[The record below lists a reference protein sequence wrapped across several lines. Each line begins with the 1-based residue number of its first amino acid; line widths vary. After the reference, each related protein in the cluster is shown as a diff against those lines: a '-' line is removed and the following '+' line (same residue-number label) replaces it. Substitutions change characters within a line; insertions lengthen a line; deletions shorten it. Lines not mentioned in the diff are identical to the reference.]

1 MNCEKCK
8 ELLVAYV
15 EDLLDESQK
24 QAIESHLKS
33 CPPCR
38 AEADKIVGLRER
50 LITNGKALAQSDL
63 EEKVLHRIV
72 QERSWRL
79 KKISKSSRQIQLWR
93 EIMKS
98 RITKLAAAAIVIIAV
113 IVGIYYS
120 GGSVQMAGVAWGEVL
135 RNVEKAQS
143 FMFQHQWIM
152 KTAKATTELNSVIYN
167 ASEYGIRRDMYVNEQ
182 LLSIAYVPP
191 TGNVITEVLPQ
202 MKKYALA
209 TLTEQQL
216 TEMHEQVNPRQIVK
230 EFMSF
235 EHTELGRDTINGIEV
250 EGIEVDDP
258 KFGIG
263 LFERGVGRLWVDVRT
278 NLPVRIELEGVAGG
292 GSMEMKIV
300 AYDFEWDVELG
311 ASDFEPNIPADY
323 TLLAKVDISA
333 DEETAIK
340 GLRIFAEFTDGR
352 YPSNLA
358 LMTVMKEA
366 GEALKK
372 KLASDPDWD
381 PETEPTPEQL
391 AKVPGMGQYPTIQA
405 ASMFYAK
412 LLDEDQ
418 EQDRDIAYYGG
429 TVTADDSEAVLMRWK
444 LSNGQYRVIFG
455 DLTVE
460 TVTAE
465 RLAELESGSAE

>member
-1 MNCEKCK
+1 MN
-8 ELLVAYV
+8 
-15 EDLLDESQK
+15 
-24 QAIESHLKS
+24 
-33 CPPCR
+33 R
-38 AEADKIVGLRER
+38 F
-50 LITNGKALAQSDL
+50 
-63 EEKVLHRIV
+63 
-72 QERSWRL
+72 
-79 KKISKSSRQIQLWR
+79 
-93 EIMKS
+93 
-98 RITKLAAAAIVIIAV
+98 TKLAAAAVVIMAV
-113 IVGIYYS
+113 MTGVHYF
-120 GGSVQMAGVAWGEVL
+120 GGSVQMASVAWGEVL
-135 RNVEKAQS
+135 RNVEQAQS
-143 FMFQHQWIM
+143 FMFQHQWTI
-152 KTAKATTELNSVIYN
+152 KTAEATTELNSVIYN
-167 ASEYGIRRDMYVNEQ
+167 ASEYGIRRDMYMNEKLQ
-182 LLSIAYVPP
+182 SIAYVPP

-216 TEMHEQVNPRQIVK
+216 REMHEQVNPRQMVK

-258 KFGIG
+258 KFNKG
-263 LFERGVGRLWVDVRT
+263 LFERSVGRLWVDVRT

-300 AYDFEWDVELG
+300 ACDFEWDVELG

-340 GLRIFAEFTDGR
+340 GLRNFAEFTSGR
-352 YPSNLA
+352 YPSDLA
-358 LMTVMKEA
+358 LMTVLKEA

-372 KLASDPDWD
+372 KFLSDPNRD
-381 PETEPTPEQL
+381 PNVEPSPEEVL
-391 AKVPGMGQYPTIQA
+391 KVPGMEKYPTIQA

-465 RLAELESGSAE
+465 RLVELESGSAE

>member
-1 MNCEKCK
+1 MNCEQCN
-8 ELLVAYV
+8 ELLVSYV
-15 EDLLDESQK
+15 EDLLEESQK
-24 QAIESHLKS
+24 QVIESHLKA

-38 AEADKIVGLRER
+38 AEANQVASLRER
-50 LITNGKALAQSDL
+50 LITNGKTLAQSDL
-63 EEKVLHRIV
+63 EDKVLHRIV
-72 QERSWRL
+72 QERSSRL
-79 KKISKSSRQIQLWR
+79 KKISKSSKQIQLWR
-93 EIMKS
+93 KIMKS

-120 GGSVQMAGVAWGEVL
+120 GGSVQVASVAWGEVV
-135 RNVEKAQS
+135 RNVEQIQA
-143 FMFQHQWIM
+143 FMFQHQWTI

-191 TGNVITEVLPQ
+191 IGNVITEVLPQ

-216 TEMHEQVNPRQIVK
+216 REIHEQVNPRQMVK

-258 KFGIG
+258 KFNKA

-300 AYDFEWDVELG
+300 ACDFEWDVQLA
-311 ASDFEPNIPADY
+311 ASDFEPNIPPDY

-352 YPSNLA
+352 YPSDLA
-358 LMTVMKEA
+358 LMTVLKEA

-372 KLASDPDWD
+372 KLASDPNWD
-381 PETEPTPEQL
+381 SEAEPTPEQL
-391 AKVPGMGQYPTIQA
+391 
-405 ASMFYAK
+405 
-412 LLDEDQ
+412 
-418 EQDRDIAYYGG
+418 
-429 TVTADDSEAVLMRWK
+429 
-444 LSNGQYRVIFG
+444 
-455 DLTVE
+455 
-460 TVTAE
+460 
-465 RLAELESGSAE
+465 